1 MIDGLLIDTHALLW
15 LRAGTPLRPEAAFA
29 IASAIALKRL
39 FLSQMFFWE
48 LGLAMQK
55 SRIERRPDL
64 GGLSVEAYTAD
75 VVQRYGIQF
84 AAISDAVARE
94 AAGVPVISGF
104 GDPGDCFL
112 IATAHVEKLTLVT
125 RDRKIIDLYKDR
137 PDYIKVV
144 PC

>member
-1 MIDGLLIDTHALLW
+1 MDGVLLDTHTLLW
-15 LRAGTPLRPEAAFA
+15 LRAGAPLRPEAAFA
-29 IASAIALKRL
+29 IGWAIASNRL
-39 FLSQMFFWE
+39 YLSQMFLWE

-75 VVQRYGIQF
+75 VTQRYGIQL
-84 AAISDAVARE
+84 AAISDAIARE
-94 AAGVPVISGF
+94 AAVVPAISGF

-125 RDRKIIDLYKDR
+125 RDRKIIELSEDR
-137 PDYIKVV
+137 PDYLKVI